1 MIQSF
6 NTMDDVYRKLC
17 YDLKFNS
24 SKIGNTHELFNYS
37 FTLNNINN
45 NIINIRNISK
55 QYLCGEMLWYMC
67 GRNDL
72 SFISKFSNFWKSIS
86 DDGITSYSAY
96 GNILFK
102 KHGFNQVE
110 KIIEL
115 LNSDRNSR
123 RAVLNLNVPNPNV
136 VETKDEVC
144 TIAVTYYIR
153 NNKLYCTNVMRSND
167 YWFGL
172 TYDEIF
178 FTELQKYIAHRV
190 NAEYGSYTHIAI
202 SMHCYDKDFYHLNEV
217 INNTADSKL
226 YFNIENLE
234 KNKKELESIV
244 ESNNFNKNDIVK
256 LFKDKH
262 ILMEVNLND

>member
-1 MIQSF
+1 
-6 NTMDDVYRKLC
+6 
-17 YDLKFNS
+17 
-24 SKIGNTHELFNYS
+24 
-37 FTLNNINN
+37 
-45 NIINIRNISK
+45 
-55 QYLCGEMLWYMC
+55 
-67 GRNDL
+67 
-72 SFISKFSNFWKSIS
+72 
-86 DDGITSYSAY
+86 
-96 GNILFK
+96 
-102 KHGFNQVE
+102 
-110 KIIEL
+110 
-115 LNSDRNSR
+115 
-123 RAVLNLNVPNPNV
+123 
-136 VETKDEVC
+136 
-144 TIAVTYYIR
+144 
-153 NNKLYCTNVMRSND
+153 MRSND

-217 INNTADSKL
+217 INNTVDSKL

-262 ILMEVNLND
+262 ILMEVNSND